1 VQLVPAASARPPPR
15 IQNSSFP
22 VSSLCFV
29 HSTAKLCREYQATAE
44 SFASRSLIERHSFL
58 SFNMRGLNTLAA
70 VATALVG
77 RVAAQ
82 SYNDI
87 PEIEVY
93 GQHFF
98 YANNGS
104 QLYV

>member
-1 VQLVPAASARPPPR
+1 
-15 IQNSSFP
+15 
-22 VSSLCFV
+22 
-29 HSTAKLCREYQATAE
+29 
-44 SFASRSLIERHSFL
+44 
-58 SFNMRGLNTLAA
+58 MRGFNTLAA

-98 YANNGS
+98 YTNNGS